1 MDLDLAKYVDPGIC
15 LEQMPNKVKSSIEN
29 LSQNDIFH
37 KFALEVYAKS
47 IIDNWNSVNK
57 ETIIQ
62 NQYQFHKEDANF
74 RDILLGS
81 NINPSVGLNQLK
93 QTIFK
98 EYGIYESKNA
108 LGKTEY
114 AVAGEAYDKNGK
126 LIKQGFVDYFK
137 KNDIYFNGDEFF
149 FEVQK
154 QNLIKKDIKE
164 SSLDIQCNNEKDY
177 KEKTKPLLKR
187 NLQHVIKGK
196 SYER

>member
-15 LEQMPNKVKSSIEN
+15 IEQISNKVKSSIEKF
-29 LSQNDIFH
+29 SQNDIFH

-47 IIDNWNSVNK
+47 IIDNWNSINK

-62 NQYQFHKEDANF
+62 NPFQFHKEDSNF
-74 RDILLGS
+74 KDILLGS
-81 NINPSVGLNQLK
+81 NIDPSVGLNQLK

-108 LGKTEY
+108 LGKIEY

-137 KNDIYFNGDEFF
+137 KNNIYFNGDEDF

-154 QNLIKKDIKE
+154 QNLIKKDITE
-164 SSLDIQCNNEKDY
+164 SSLDIQRNNEKDY
-177 KEKTKPLLKR
+177 KAKINPSLKR
-187 NLQHVIKGK
+187 NLQYAIKEK